1 MPSRSPVLS
10 IVLSLIA
17 ETLVSFM
24 VSSCIPI
31 TRSLMSQMVGQDE
44 QGNMTR
50 TVRETHYNDVINGC
64 DGVSNHQPH
73 DCFLNRVFRHRSKKT
88 TKLHVTGLC
97 AGKSQEAGEFP
108 AQMASNAENVSI
120 WWRHHESRRVIAI
133 YSMKIESKYSD
144 LLSITYSWKYHL
156 QYLAPLF
163 KLH

>member
-50 TVRETHYNDVINGC
+50 TVHETHYNDVIM
-64 DGVSNHQPH
+64 GV
-73 DCFLNRVFRHRSKKT
+73 
-88 TKLHVTGLC
+88 
-97 AGKSQEAGEFP
+97 
-108 AQMASNAENVSI
+108 MASQITSLTIVFSTVYLDTDQRKQQSSTSLAYVRGNHRRPANSPHKWPVTRKMFPFDDVI
-120 WWRHHESRRVIAI
+120 MSRGEWLRYIQ
-133 YSMKIESKYSD
+133 
-144 LLSITYSWKYHL
+144 WKL
-156 QYLAPLF
+156 NQNILIF
-163 KLH
+163 FQ